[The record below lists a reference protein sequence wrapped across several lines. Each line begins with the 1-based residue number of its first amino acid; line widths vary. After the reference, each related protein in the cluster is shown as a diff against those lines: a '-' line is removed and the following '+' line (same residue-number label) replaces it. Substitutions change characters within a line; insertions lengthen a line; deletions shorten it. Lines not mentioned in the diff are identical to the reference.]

1 MIDGMSFHSWSKLA
15 IYEYIQIQFELIHI
29 VLTKHVNIYII
40 TREQLEE
47 GLKNRNLKPE
57 FAKDNSGSFYW
68 NRIIFFDIA
77 VPVNPE
83 SEFRILV
90 PVPAEQEP
98 EMGIYRIYGRNLP
111 EFIFLKFILLYI
123 ILF

>member
-1 MIDGMSFHSWSKLA
+1 MSFHSWSKLA

-83 SEFRILV
+83 SEFRILFRFQLNRNRKWEFTGFM
-90 PVPAEQEP
+90 A
-98 EMGIYRIYGRNLP
+98 GIYRNL
-111 EFIFLKFILLYI
+111 FF
-123 ILF
+123 